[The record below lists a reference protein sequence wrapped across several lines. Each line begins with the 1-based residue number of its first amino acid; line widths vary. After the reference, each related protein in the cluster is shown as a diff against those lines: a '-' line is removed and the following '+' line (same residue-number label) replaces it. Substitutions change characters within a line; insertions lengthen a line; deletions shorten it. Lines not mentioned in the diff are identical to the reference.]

1 MTRFKES
8 EKMSGKDSGA
18 TQDEQRRRVL
28 LVDDDSAFRGVYKAL
43 LEQAGYDIEEAHDR
57 PSAREAFA
65 RGGFDVVLLDLML
78 PPDGSAKLG
87 IAMLEEFLGQRPEQK
102 IIVASGA
109 GDTSFMI
116 QAVRQGAYD
125 FLTKPVDP
133 DVLEVVVARASTRAT
148 LERRVDHL
156 KQQLEEASPGANMIG
171 ASPPFAD
178 AIRVAERVAPSELP
192 ILVSGENGTGKELMA
207 RFIHQ
212 RSMRA
217 GKPMVT
223 INCGALPE
231 SLLESTLFGHVRG
244 SFTGAVRDHSG
255 LFSQANGGTL
265 FLDEVGEMPP
275 ALQVK
280 LLRAIEYG
288 EILPVG
294 ATRPLTVDVR
304 ILSATN
310 RDLLE
315 AQANGTFREDLYW
328 RIKGAE
334 IALPPL
340 RERPEDIPLLA
351 QHFLNQAASVC
362 ADGKPRA
369 LGGEAEAIL
378 LRHSWPGNLRELR
391 HEMQRASVMAGARLV
406 LTPEDFDFTRQISR
420 GATGAFAVGDTLQE
434 KIQHLEQV
442 EIRAALAAHDGNR
455 TRAAEQLGLSRQGLL
470 NKMERHGI
478 S

>member
-1 MTRFKES
+1 MTS
-8 EKMSGKDSGA
+8 ANTS
-18 TQDEQRRRVL
+18 EQRAEVHRVL

-43 LEQAGYDIEEAHDR
+43 LVQAGYEVEEAHDR
-57 PSAREAFA
+57 PSAREAYA

-87 IAMLEEFLGQRPEQK
+87 IEMLEAFLRDRPGQK

-133 DVLEVVVARASTRAT
+133 DVLEVVVARASTRAR
-148 LERRVDHL
+148 LERRVDNL
-156 KQQLEEASPGANMIG
+156 RQRLEEVVPGANMIG
-171 ASPPFAD
+171 ASPPFLG
-178 AIRVAERVAPSELP
+178 AINIAERVAPSELP

-207 RFIHQ
+207 RFIHE

-217 GKPMVT
+217 GKSLVT

-244 SFTGAVRDHSG
+244 AFTGAVRDHAG
-255 LFSQANGGTL
+255 LFAQANGGTL

-294 ATRPLTVDVR
+294 ASRPIKVDVR

-315 AQANGTFREDLYW
+315 AQASGIFREDLYW

-334 IALPPL
+334 IVLPPL

-362 ADGKPRA
+362 PDGKPRT
-369 LGGEAEAIL
+369 LGSEAEAML

-391 HEMQRASVMAGARLV
+391 HEMQRASVMAGSRLV
-406 LTPEDFDFTRQISR
+406 LTPEDFDFTRQMSR
-420 GATGAFAVGDTLQE
+420 ATASAFAPGDTLQE

-442 EIRAALAAHDGNR
+442 EIRAALTTHDGNR

-470 NKMERHGI
+470 NKMERYGI